1 MSEGDRKPIP
11 LSNLWK
17 GIYVTLPSL
26 TIPLVFT
33 EMTNPPEDDDSL
45 TQTSEE
51 PCVQE
56 VDANEPNSEYTGEEH
71 SNDENHEI
79 VDDQLDDGY
88 DNDNHYDQDEACD
101 DDQPFAYDDYEYDY
115 IYSDD

>member
-11 LSNLWK
+11 LSNLWQ

-45 TQTSEE
+45 TPANQE
-51 PCVQE
+51 PYDEE
-56 VDANEPNSEYTGEEH
+56 VDANEPNSEDGDGEQ
-71 SNDENHEI
+71 NDDENQDTVNESH
-79 VDDQLDDGY
+79 DQLNDDDIDANY
-88 DNDNHYDQDEACD
+88 CL
-101 DDQPFAYDDYEYDY
+101 DDQPFEPYDDYEFDY
-115 IYSDD
+115 IYNDD